1 MSALAPTSKVRA
13 NADFDAAALLI
24 TQKQWDRAIVVL
36 EGFRRNFPQSPLQA
50 DVTRNLAV
58 AYSESNQPGQAAVEF
73 EQIAQSPERDAR
85 RAAGS
90 DAAGG
95 GSLRQSGQ
103 YREVARHARGVREAF
118 PAAA

>member
-1 MSALAPTSKVRA
+1 VRA

-58 AYSESNQPGQAAVEF
+58 AYSESNHPGQAAAEF
-73 EQIAQSPERDAR
+73 EQIAQSPTEIAGCAAR
-85 RAAGS
+85 S

-95 GSLRQSGQ
+95 GSVRQGRQPAKS
-103 YREVARHARGVREAF
+103 RAMLEAF
-118 PAAA
+118 VKHFPQP